1 MVWLVNL
8 LSGKVELRKVEN
20 VAINLDVV
28 LVNLVVSAVVISPIL
43 WLSGRA
49 LVGKEKAKFA
59 DALWIAILGAIIGMV
74 FGYFFVGIVAA
85 IIQLIIWLALVKH
98 FFDCGWLMAL
108 AISVVAVIIFAVI
121 FILLGLLG
129 FALGQF
135 LPTI

>member
-1 MVWLVNL
+1 MGWLVNL
-8 LSGKVELRKVEN
+8 QLEKVELRKVEN